1 MLLRDKNI
9 FWMSGEKFMEKW
21 KYDASVI
28 NEQIA
33 RATERARQA
42 DAAEPRAISA
52 SYDTLSGRIVIE
64 LSNGA
69 SVAIPSVL
77 CQGIANASPKEIG
90 KVKITPAGR
99 GLHWEK
105 LDVDLSLPELIKGV
119 YGTRGWMAELG
130 KLGGSSTS
138 PEKAAAART
147 NGQKGGRPRRMAAA
161 AGRRAVAKK
170 K

>member
-1 MLLRDKNI
+1 MA
-9 FWMSGEKFMEKW
+9 KW
-21 KYDASVI
+21 KYDAHAI

-33 RATERARQA
+33 KATERARQA
-42 DAAEPRAISA
+42 DATEPRAISA
-52 SYDTLSGRIVIE
+52 NYDTTSERIVVE

-69 SVAIPSVL
+69 TVAIPSVL
-77 CQGIANASPKEIG
+77 CQGIADASPKEIS

-105 LDVDLSLPELIKGV
+105 LDVDLSLLELIRGV
-119 YGTRGWMAELG
+119 YGTRAWMTELG

-138 PEKAAAART
+138 PAKSAAARA
-147 NGQKGGRPRRMAAA
+147 NGTKGGRPRQMAAT
-161 AGRRAVAKK
+161 AGARTVAKK

>member
-1 MLLRDKNI
+1 MA
-9 FWMSGEKFMEKW
+9 KW
-21 KYDASVI
+21 KYDAHVI

-42 DAAEPRAISA
+42 DAVEPRAISA
-52 SYDTLSGRIVIE
+52 NYDTTSERIVVE

-69 SVAIPSVL
+69 IVAIPSAL
-77 CQGIANASPKEIG
+77 CQGIADASPREIS
-90 KVKITPAGR
+90 KVRITPAGS

-105 LDVDLSLPELIKGV
+105 LDVDLSLPELIRGV
-119 YGTRGWMAELG
+119 YGTRAWMTELG

-138 PEKAAAART
+138 SAKAAAART
-147 NGQKGGRPRRMAAA
+147 NGMKGGRPRQRAAA
-161 AGRRAVAKK
+161 AGARTVAKK